1 MTHRLCYAVGP
12 WLYFTKAPLKLQ
24 WGDDWDDSPHLSKK
38 TRPSDILVIG
48 HLGDYTVTQGDWSVR
63 DLNAKLAPWLTS
75 LDPKCKRL
83 WAGASAPKVIQVLL
97 DQREVIYYNPRGA
110 GAGLLAKMLT

>member
-24 WGDDWDDSPHLSKK
+24 WGDDWDDSPHWCNAGHPYDHYLDLSKK

-48 HLGDYTVTQGDWSVR
+48 HLGDSTVTQGDWSVR
-63 DLNAKLAPWLTS
+63 DLNAKLAPWL
-75 LDPKCKRL
+75 
-83 WAGASAPKVIQVLL
+83 A
-97 DQREVIYYNPRGA
+97 
-110 GAGLLAKMLT
+110 